1 MVLNYDFPFPKDP
14 DNKNDRDAVQ
24 VDAIK
29 GVGRDSQLSV
39 RTVNGTFFLRS
50 AHTRSHRNPWTI
62 GIFTSFFLLIF
73 MANVGKYTIHGS
85 YGYVV

>member
-39 RTVNGTFFLRS
+39 RTVNGTFFCEVLI
-50 AHTRSHRNPWTI
+50 PDPI
-62 GIFTSFFLLIF
+62 GIHGQMVYLPPFFC
-73 MANVGKYTIHGS
+73 
-85 YGYVV
+85 